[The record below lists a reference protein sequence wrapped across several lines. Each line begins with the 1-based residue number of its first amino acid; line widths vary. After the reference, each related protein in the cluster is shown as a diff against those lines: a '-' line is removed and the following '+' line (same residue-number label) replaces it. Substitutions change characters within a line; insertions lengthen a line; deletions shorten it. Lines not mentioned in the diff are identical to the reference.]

1 MESAARLHFAAG
13 ARSVFGLHRVWQ
25 SLEKVE
31 DIPTLRALN
40 ARAGDPTLFSAHVNG
55 TCRMTNSPRT
65 GACDPA
71 GQLFGEKGIYV
82 LDGSLLPTAPGVNPH
97 ETIAAV
103 VTVLSNKLAQR

>member
-1 MESAARLHFAAG
+1 
-13 ARSVFGLHRVWQ
+13 
-25 SLEKVE
+25 
-31 DIPTLRALN
+31 LRALN

-71 GQLFGEKGIYV
+71 GQLYGEKGIYV